1 MRKNLVGLLAVA
13 VVITVGLYAGFGM
26 KSQAVVAN
34 GIQPAAHEDTHADT
48 NADAD
53 VKPDDHGH
61 EHATPP
67 SEGVTLVP
75 SKTYAMGN
83 PDAPVKIKEFASLSC
98 SHCAEF
104 HTGTFPEVKK
114 ELIDTG
120 KVYFEFVNFPLNSSA
135 MDGAL
140 IALCMPEERYH
151 QFISFLFEQQ
161 AKWAFDA
168 DYQKILKQNAKLL
181 GASEEKLD
189 ACLADEAKKLAIVAQ
204 MQEAK
209 EKYHIEST
217 PSFVIN
223 ETETF
228 SGALSFKDFKAKVDS
243 YTPPEKAQEKA
254 AE

>member
-1 MRKNLVGLLAVA
+1 MRKNLIGLLALSVVVA
-13 VVITVGLYAGFGM
+13 VGLYAGFGM
-26 KSQAVVAN
+26 KSRAVEAN
-34 GIQPAAHEDTHADT
+34 NIQPAAHEATHTDSQ
-48 NADAD
+48 
-53 VKPDDHGH
+53 PEGHGH
-61 EHATPP
+61 DHATPA
-67 SEGVTLVP
+67 SGDVTP
-75 SKTYAMGN
+75 IESKSYGLGN

-104 HTGTFPEVKK
+104 HTGTLPEVKK

-135 MDGAL
+135 MDGTL

-161 AKWAFDA
+161 SKWAFDA
-168 DYQKILKQNAKLL
+168 DYRKILKQNAKLL

-189 ACLADEAKKLAIVAQ
+189 ACLADEKMKQTIVAK
-204 MQEAK
+204 MEEAK

-228 SGALSFKDFKAKVDS
+228 SGALPYKEFKEKVDAFM
-243 YTPPEKAQEKA
+243 PKEKA

>member
-1 MRKNLVGLLAVA
+1 MRKNLIGLLALA
-13 VVITVGLYAGFGM
+13 VVVVIGLYAGFGM
-26 KSQAVVAN
+26 KSKAVEAN
-34 GIQPAAHEDTHADT
+34 NLTPAAADT
-48 NADAD
+48 AAASP
-53 VKPDDHGH
+53 VI
-61 EHATPP
+61 E
-67 SEGVTLVP
+67 
-75 SKTYAMGN
+75 SKTYAMGD
-83 PDAPVKIKEFASLSC
+83 PKAPIHIKEFASLSC

-104 HTGTFPEVKK
+104 STGTFPQVKK

-120 KVYFEFVNFPLNSSA
+120 KVYFEFVNFPLNASA

-161 AKWAFDA
+161 EKWAFDP

-181 GASEEKLD
+181 GASDGALD
-189 ACLADEAKKLAIVAQ
+189 ACLADEKKKQEIVAT

-223 ETETF
+223 ETEMF
-228 SGALSFKDFKAKVDS
+228 SGALPYNEFKNKIEAFMP
-243 YTPPEKAQEKA
+243 TEKA

>member
-1 MRKNLVGLLAVA
+1 MRKNVIGLLALS
-13 VVITVGLYAGFGM
+13 VVIVVGLYAGFGM
-26 KSQAVVAN
+26 KSKAIEAN
-34 GIQPAAHEDTHADT
+34 NVQPAATETV
-48 NADAD
+48 DASP
-53 VKPDDHGH
+53 VM
-61 EHATPP
+61 EAT
-67 SEGVTLVP
+67 
-75 SKTYAMGN
+75 TYALGD
-83 PDAPVKIKEFASLSC
+83 PKAPIHIKEYASLSC

-104 HTGTFPEVKK
+104 STGTFPQVKK

-120 KVYFEFVNFPLNSSA
+120 KVYFEFVNFPLNASA

-140 IALCMPEERYH
+140 IALCLPEERYH

-161 AKWAFDA
+161 SKWAFDP

-181 GASEEKLD
+181 GASDEKLD
-189 ACLADEAKKLAIVAQ
+189 ACLADEDKKKAIVAG

-223 ETETF
+223 ESETI
-228 SGALSFKDFKAKVDS
+228 SGALPYSEFKNKIEAFMTKEKV
-243 YTPPEKAQEKA
+243 